1 MPLREKA
8 VGVAGNLPGGRLCRE
23 QRTTVTQT
31 VTQTVIHQLILLTMR
46 LKTGQSR
53 RAQPA
58 VGGGVAVAC

>member
-23 QRTTVTQT
+23 QRTT